1 MKKNTVKVR
10 KRLLPVF
17 LSLFLSIG
25 AAAQQSLVSPLRM
38 IEADSVELYDFFW
51 CDAARWADTVA
62 CDSVRA
68 WPWQPAKLDSV
79 QLTARVAEWEGRLRT
94 MRLQGTMTDTLRS
107 VNDVLPMLCESVEL
121 GLQTREARFFDVAER
136 ILANPVM
143 RMKNFYESWK
153 TGHSEL
159 AGVLRSV
166 GSVAYA
172 TQAHDVYINMF
183 VRSNVHVVNDDID
196 FYMQVFNGSPWYN
209 DTSIRI
215 TKDMNPIEA
224 TADTVLSHYQRLI
237 VREEAAPDSVD
248 INFHIRIPSWA
259 NSQNMLPRYTVRAKR
274 QPVIFYVN
282 GSVVMPQMEN
292 GYAVIRGRW
301 AVHDLITINMPT
313 PILRVS
319 DRETPGMV
327 ALQRGPIVYNSTSM
341 LSDIVFD
348 AASPVR
354 HYFDRDVNAIVL
366 QGNIESRYGK
376 VKNDFVP
383 YYGILSD
390 RIFVQ
395 AK

>member
-1 MKKNTVKVR
+1 MGKRFFLVMVALLAMSSVR
-10 KRLLPVF
+10 AQRS
-17 LSLFLSIG
+17 SLC
-25 AAAQQSLVSPLRM
+25 PLRM
-38 IEADSVELYDFFW
+38 VEADSVMLYDFFW
-51 CDAARWADTVA
+51 CDAARWADTIA
-62 CDSVRA
+62 AGSAKA
-68 WPWQPAKLDSV
+68 WPWQPSELDSV
-79 QLTARVAEWEGRLRT
+79 QLAARVAEWESQIGS
-94 MRLQGTMTDTLRS
+94 MRLQGTMVDS
-107 VNDVLPMLCESVEL
+107 VTSADEVLPMLRESVEL

-136 ILANPVM
+136 IMANPVI
-143 RMKNFYESWK
+143 RMKNYYELRK
-153 TGHSEL
+153 TRHGDL

-248 INFHIRIPSWA
+248 INFHIRIPSWV
-259 NSQNMLPRYTVRAKR
+259 NGQDMLPRYTARARR
-274 QPVIFYVN
+274 QPVVIFVN
-282 GSVVMPQMEN
+282 GSVVTPQMED

-301 AVHDLITINMPT
+301 AVQDLITITMPT

-319 DRETPGMV
+319 DREAPGMV
-327 ALQRGPIVYNSTSM
+327 ALQRGPIVYNSTGTHRGM
-341 LSDIVFD
+341 VFD
-348 AASPVR
+348 AASPVS
-354 HYFDRDVNAIVL
+354 HYFDRGINAIVL
-366 QGNIESRYGK
+366 QGNIENRHDK
-376 VKNDFVP
+376 IRNEFVP
-383 YYGILSD
+383 YYRTGPL
-390 RIFVQ
+390 RIFEK